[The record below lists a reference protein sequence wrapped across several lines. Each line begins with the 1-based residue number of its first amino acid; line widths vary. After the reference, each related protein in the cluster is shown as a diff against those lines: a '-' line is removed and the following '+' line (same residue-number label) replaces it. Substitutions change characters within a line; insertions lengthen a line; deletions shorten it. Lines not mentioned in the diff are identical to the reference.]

1 MVVNLSISEKTICL
15 NMIVKNESH
24 IILNTLE
31 NLCSYITFAYWVISD
46 TGSTDDTKSIITDFF
61 KQKNIP
67 GELVEHEWKDFGYN
81 RTKALECAYNKSDY
95 IFIFDADDKIFGE
108 FKLPNIY
115 EVDRY
120 QVKFGPHVAYTRP
133 LLVTNRKKWCFTGVL
148 HESLSNIDVMNG
160 EKTLEGEYYV
170 ESGRT
175 GNRSKNPTK
184 YLDDA
189 IVLKNAFNCTLASD
203 YGLACRYAFYC
214 GQSYKDAGP
223 QYMDDAIE
231 WYKKCL
237 DLGNW
242 AQEKYYAC
250 LMIGN
255 LYKIKNDI
263 PNTMKYWYKTVEYD
277 IERMEGVVWAMKQLM
292 ADGQNLV
299 VNALYHKF
307 KDYKKNPQQKLFIF
321 ENDYNDEIEYHNSVC
336 AFYVNDKES
345 GYECCKKIIL
355 NNVISYGYLKSTL
368 SNTLFYKDLLE
379 KDTAT
384 IDMFYSVDNA
394 LHKISSL
401 YKEQLDPKM
410 VELWTLLFE
419 KNRKKLT
426 LYNNFSFMERAVAS
440 AEVSDWNTDVSEVN
454 RSVPPRRLP
463 KIFLSFTTCKRFDL
477 FKQTVNSILNHWTDI
492 DKVDYWFC
500 VDDNSSEEDRVKM
513 TTSYPWINYR
523 MKTPEEKGH
532 RQSMNI
538 IWDKLKE
545 LGPVYWIHM
554 EDDFLFHTKMN
565 YVGEA
570 ISALTQ
576 LKDEKVCQIL
586 FNRNYGETIED
597 YKVLGHTSSNTNS
610 NIVVHNYKL
619 GTFSYSNCHYWPHY
633 SFRPAVINVKTVL
646 ELGNFDSTNQFFE
659 MDYAIKWYAA
669 GYKSGFFNR
678 ITNRHI
684 GRLTSER
691 HLNTVKNAYD
701 LNDVSQFQQTTTSNV
716 IKEIV
721 HVPEIVTLKN
731 NSIKIINLERRP
743 DRKEATIQKMQEAGI
758 DKTIYEF
765 VKAVDGLQL
774 QPTLE
779 LKQIF
784 ERNDFGSR
792 KCVIGCALSHL
803 NLWKQL
809 LTDESHNY
817 YIIMEDDFSLSPH
830 FKTKMSTL
838 ESDFISKEV
847 VFIGYHMFEK
857 NRVTHSHIY
866 NNCDT
871 DLMKVE
877 SLNKSIYIGGYFA
890 YSINKQ
896 GAQILVDYISTHGC
910 KHGIDYSNK
919 IMNNLQSYECQPQLT
934 FSLWNEA
941 GAKIDT
947 DIQTN
952 YDFLDFSLIK
962 DDNVNTEDTE
972 DNRRSLNNIYING
985 IGGLGNNLYQ
995 IAVAIYYK
1003 ETYKNCNIILN
1014 KNDDWLNFGSG
1025 NKFGKNR
1032 LKTSYLNTILNKFNT
1047 IDIVPPGDTLLY
1059 NDCFSLNKLD
1069 LSNVTNKNIIIDGY
1083 SQNVDLFFD
1092 VKDKLCSYLNLE
1104 DKDIEQQMK
1113 EKYNIDNEA
1122 INIMLGIRI
1131 GTDGGFKYSKFTKQS
1146 YKQIIDGIINSNI
1159 NNNKPINLYV
1169 LSDIENFS
1177 FMIDESD
1184 KYKIIYVNDDDISQI
1199 YVGLMCNY
1207 FILSDS
1213 TFHWW
1218 IAFLKWSKDAS
1229 TSVYCFNNTDT
1240 TNRCLLN
1247 TTLKAEWKCVDLIP
1261 NENFVFMKYVDHFG
1275 SDMFKING
1283 SIPILMDRAEKEKDC
1298 VAFNTLGF
1306 FKNDINMD
1314 NLKTSPYFTNNDG
1327 IYVKKEYYDKWNDTK
1342 KPTQLD
1348 VKIDVKEG
1356 LELPV
1361 AEGAGERW
1369 NSGDDCRRSYSLKE
1383 IAEYFVLDK
1392 CDKYLHNFIPIY
1404 ADLLD
1409 AKRDNIRNF
1418 FEIGIGSGNNM
1429 SHVSKYNYKTGNS
1442 LRAWKEYCKNA
1453 NIYGIDIIEEC
1464 IFEEPRIKTHICN
1477 QNDSEQLKKLMDNL
1491 DVKMDVIL
1499 DDGSHVT
1506 EHQVVSFMTLEKYL
1520 VDDGIYIIEN
1530 IIIHNY
1536 QTWKN
1541 LSVFSDDY
1549 RSYINRKYDV
1559 FCYDQSS
1566 SKSNISDYICVF
1578 KKKRKMTRVKML
1590 CNWCSS
1596 EQLCKEWS
1604 NMCDDPEKFQW
1615 NNNLELTWSERKEDI
1630 DYYVIVNSP
1639 PANSYFDPV
1648 KTIVFQMEPWVHD
1661 NNHHWG
1667 VKTWGKWSAPS
1678 PAEFLAVRGR
1688 KSPYHNNAFWQ
1699 LELTY
1704 NQLLNLKITEKK
1716 QHMISSICSSKYFDE
1731 GHIARIDLLKYIE
1744 QKNDPNVQIDIYNQD
1759 NVHNFKN
1766 FKGPVSPYVDK
1777 SKGMMPYKYYFMMEN
1792 NYEEN
1797 FITEK
1802 IWEPI
1807 LCESL
1812 VFYYGCPNITDY
1824 IDSRAFVL
1832 LDVNDFE
1839 KSYQIIKQAIEED
1852 WHTQRIDVI
1861 RKEKQKILSNLAFFP
1876 TIEKII
1882 MNNIENPY
1890 SKLYNTYFQ
1899 IPSTTSTEFPRK
1911 TSAIASVFL
1920 QEYNNKNYNNLLK
1933 FLHNYHSSAWLG
1945 HLKFAMWLVNKYKPK
1960 VTLELG
1966 VDYGH
1971 SAFAFASEGIGNV
1984 YGIDCFEGDI
1994 HAGHRDTLQ
2003 TLNDT
2008 KKYLLDN
2015 QLIVRD
2021 NLFPIKG
2028 YFDEIYK
2035 SFNHTV
2041 DILHIDG
2048 LHTYEAVSNDFNTWI
2063 NKTHDNSIILMH
2075 DVISFRDSVGK
2086 FFDEI
2091 PYPKTFFSHSAGLGV
2106 VSKNQSIIDDINNI
2120 WLNNNN
2126 PKKYCFIHSCH
2137 LKEVG
2142 INILNELISNLINSN
2157 SIQYFEKIF
2166 VVNIGEKID
2175 QNDFH
2180 HNKIKIINYSDDVN
2194 LFEIP
2199 TINLI
2204 RTFCE
2209 YNDNCEILY
2218 LHTKGVTCPNSKNV
2232 SDWKNMMTYFLVNKC
2247 TECFE
2252 LLKKYDTVGCN
2263 YTEAPHKHYS
2273 GNFWWANSSYIKRLS
2288 KIPCDSKRHDAEWWI
2303 LSNDTVTPSTVVSG
2317 VPSLTGAFGYGSL
2330 HTICEIHHSGINH
2343 YLTEYS
2349 SEKYSTIVPNSF
2361 D

>member
-1 MVVNLSISEKTICL
+1 
-15 NMIVKNESH
+15 MIVKNESH

-46 TGSTDDTKSIITDFF
+46 TGSTDATKSIITDFF

-115 EVDRY
+115 DVDRY
-120 QVKFGPHVAYTRP
+120 QVKFGPHVVYTRP

-160 EKTLEGEYYV
+160 EKTLEGEYYI

-189 IVLKNAFNCTLASD
+189 IVLKNAFTTTLTSD

-292 ADGQNLV
+292 AEGQNLV

-307 KDYKKNPQQKLFIF
+307 KDYNKKPEHKLFIF

-336 AFYVNDKES
+336 AFYVNDKAS

-384 IDMFYSVDNA
+384 SEMFYSVDNA
-394 LHKISSL
+394 LHTISSL
-401 YKEQLDPKM
+401 HKEQLDPKM
-410 VELWTLLFE
+410 IELWSLLFE

-426 LYNNFSFMERAVAS
+426 LYNKFSF
-440 AEVSDWNTDVSEVN
+440 T
-454 RSVPPRRLP
+454 PRRLP
-463 KIFLSFTTCKRFDL
+463 KIFLSFTTCKRVDL

-513 TTSYPWINYR
+513 TSSYPWINYR

-576 LKDEKVCQIL
+576 MKDEKVHQIL

-597 YKVLGHTSSNTNS
+597 YKVLGHNETSST
-610 NIVVHNYKL
+610 IVVHDYKL
-619 GTFSYSNCHYWPHY
+619 GTFPYSNCHYWPHY
-633 SFRPAVINVKTVL
+633 SFRPAVIDVKTVL
-646 ELGNFDSTNQFFE
+646 ELGNFDSENQFFE
-659 MDYAIKWYAA
+659 MDYAKKWYAA

-701 LNDVSQFQQTTTSNV
+701 LNDVSQFQQRDISRSSSSS
-716 IKEIV
+716 
-721 HVPEIVTLKN
+721 
-731 NSIKIINLERRP
+731 SIKIVNLERRP
-743 DRKEATIQKMQEAGI
+743 DRKEATIQKMMDADI
-758 DKTIYEF
+758 DKTSYDF

-774 QPTLE
+774 QPTEE

-784 ERNDFGSR
+784 EGNDFGSR
-792 KCVIGCALSHL
+792 KGVIGCALSHL
-803 NLWKQL
+803 KLWKQL
-809 LTDESHNY
+809 LTDVNNEY
-817 YIIMEDDFSLSPH
+817 YIIMEDDFSLSPN
-830 FKTKMSTL
+830 FKSEIETL
-838 ESDFISKEV
+838 QSELLSKDLI
-847 VFIGYHMFEK
+847 FLGYHMFEK
-857 NRVTHSHIY
+857 HRDQNKHIY
-866 NNCDT
+866 EYNT
-871 DLMKVE
+871 SEQKSTKIE
-877 SLNKSIYIGGYFA
+877 PLNKIIYIGGTHC
-890 YSINKQ
+890 YSINKK
-896 GAQILVDYISTHGC
+896 GAQILVHYISEHGC
-910 KHGIDYSNK
+910 KHGIDYVMK
-919 IMNNLQSYECQPQLT
+919 LVPNLSCFETQPQLA
-934 FSLWNEA
+934 FALWNEA
-941 GAKIDT
+941 GAEIDT
-947 DIQTN
+947 DIQN
-952 YDFLDFSLIK
+952 CNDRLDFTKIKDKYCLPYNYIIRPDNNADNELYSTDEYQKEVYVYVKKIMQERNFKTVIDIGCGSGYKLINYLGDFDTIGIETEPCYSFMTNKYPHRKWFNSGDPNKSFVFNENIPNKIDIIISVDVIEHILEPELLLDFCKQFQAKYYVFSTPCRHVLSTHQRFANAGYHSHSNGPPKNVHHVREWTFDEFKKYLSKHFNVLESFLGTNQVECQWHLCEKIENKSAEEMIDIDTIINNASPTPFDILENKIQLIK
-962 DDNVNTEDTE
+962 KMYVFIP
-972 DNRRSLNNIYING
+972 NIDQ
-985 IGGLGNNLYQ
+985 LGNDTYYHKKLLHEYFA
-995 IAVAIYYK
+995 IASND
-1003 ETYKNCNIILN
+1003 KNC
-1014 KNDDWLNFGSG
+1014 
-1025 NKFGKNR
+1025 
-1032 LKTSYLNTILNKFNT
+1032 
-1047 IDIVPPGDTLLY
+1047 
-1059 NDCFSLNKLD
+1059 
-1069 LSNVTNKNIIIDGY
+1069 
-1083 SQNVDLFFD
+1083 
-1092 VKDKLCSYLNLE
+1092 
-1104 DKDIEQQMK
+1104 
-1113 EKYNIDNEA
+1113 
-1122 INIMLGIRI
+1122 
-1131 GTDGGFKYSKFTKQS
+1131 
-1146 YKQIIDGIINSNI
+1146 
-1159 NNNKPINLYV
+1159 
-1169 LSDIENFS
+1169 
-1177 FMIDESD
+1177 
-1184 KYKIIYVNDDDISQI
+1184 
-1199 YVGLMCNY
+1199 VG
-1207 FILSDS
+1207 
-1213 TFHWW
+1213 
-1218 IAFLKWSKDAS
+1218 
-1229 TSVYCFNNTDT
+1229 
-1240 TNRCLLN
+1240 
-1247 TTLKAEWKCVDLIP
+1247 
-1261 NENFVFMKYVDHFG
+1261 
-1275 SDMFKING
+1275 
-1283 SIPILMDRAEKEKDC
+1283 
-1298 VAFNTLGF
+1298 FNTLGF
-1306 FKNDINMD
+1306 FKN
-1314 NLKTSPYFTNNDG
+1314 
-1327 IYVKKEYYDKWNDTK
+1327 
-1342 KPTQLD
+1342 
-1348 VKIDVKEG
+1348 KIDT
-1356 LELPV
+1356 LT
-1361 AEGAGERW
+1361 
-1369 NSGDDCRRSYSLKE
+1369 RSQ
-1383 IAEYFVLDK
+1383 YFGK
-1392 CDKYLHNFIPIY
+1392 
-1404 ADLLD
+1404 
-1409 AKRDNIRNF
+1409 
-1418 FEIGIGSGNNM
+1418 G
-1429 SHVSKYNYKTGNS
+1429 
-1442 LRAWKEYCKNA
+1442 
-1453 NIYGIDIIEEC
+1453 
-1464 IFEEPRIKTHICN
+1464 
-1477 QNDSEQLKKLMDNL
+1477 
-1491 DVKMDVIL
+1491 
-1499 DDGSHVT
+1499 
-1506 EHQVVSFMTLEKYL
+1506 
-1520 VDDGIYIIEN
+1520 DGIYI
-1530 IIIHNY
+1530 
-1536 QTWKN
+1536 KN
-1541 LSVFSDDY
+1541 EY
-1549 RSYINRKYDV
+1549 YNRMI
-1559 FCYDQSS
+1559 
-1566 SKSNISDYICVF
+1566 SKNDPTTHTDA
-1578 KKKRKMTRVKML
+1578 KRIRVKML

-1596 EQLCKEWS
+1596 EQLCKEWA
-1604 NMCDDPEKFQW
+1604 NMCDDVTRFQW
-1615 NNNLELTWSERKEDI
+1615 KNIEMTWTDKREEI
-1630 DYYVIVNSP
+1630 DYYVIINSP
-1639 PANSYFDPV
+1639 PPNSYFEPL
-1648 KTIVFQMEPWVHD
+1648 KTIVFQMEPWVND
-1661 NNHHWG
+1661 STKPWG
-1667 VKTWGKWSAPS
+1667 VKTWGKWAEPN

-1688 KSPYHNNAFWQ
+1688 KTPHHNNAFWQ

-1704 NQLLNLKITEKK
+1704 NQLLNLKITEEK
-1716 QHMISSICSSKYFDE
+1716 QHIISSICSSKYFDE

-1766 FKGPVSPYVDK
+1766 FNGPVSPYVDK
-1777 SKGMMPYKYYFMMEN
+1777 SKGMLQYKYYFMIEN

-1824 IDSRAFVL
+1824 IDSCAFVL

-1852 WHTQRIDVI
+1852 WHTQRIGVI
-1861 RKEKQKILSNLAFFP
+1861 RQEKHKILNKLAFFP
-1876 TIEKII
+1876 TIENII
-1882 MNNIENPY
+1882 TKNIENPY
-1890 SKLYNTYFQ
+1890 SNLYNTYF
-1899 IPSTTSTEFPRK
+1899 E
-1911 TSAIASVFL
+1911 
-1920 QEYNNKNYNNLLK
+1920 EYNNKNYNNLLK

-1945 HLKFAMWLVNKYKPK
+1945 HLQFAMWLVNKYKPK

-2015 QLIVRD
+2015 QLLVRD

-2035 SFNHTV
+2035 SFNHTI

-2120 WLNNNN
+2120 WLNNNHPNPNN

-2142 INILNELISNLINSN
+2142 INILNELISNLIDSN

-2166 VVNIGEKID
+2166 VVNIGEKINP
-2175 QNDFH
+2175 NDFNH
-2180 HNKIKIINYSDDVN
+2180 SKIQIINYSDNVK

-2209 YNDNCEILY
+2209 YSDNCEILY

-2232 SDWKNMMTYFLVNKC
+2232 IDWKNMMTHFLVNKC
-2247 TECFE
+2247 TDCFE

-2303 LSNDTVTPSTVVSG
+2303 LSNDTVNS
-2317 VPSLTGAFGYGSL
+2317 
-2330 HTICEIHHSGINH
+2330 CEIHHSGINH

-2349 SEKYSTIVPNSF
+2349 SEKYI
-2361 D
+2361 